1 MRTFYRALR
10 SISAIT
16 LFFFCWSFLPLWQA
30 VAYAAEPEAGK
41 SGAGQGQVASSQGPG
56 ARAGRPEERFEKA
69 LDAIRENVAKAG
81 EKAVKGEDDT
91 RERDAIKAK
100 RAEIDSADVEF
111 KKEFS
116 ATEKKLKDA
125 KLPKEILDR
134 HYKFVKH
141 YENNLK
147 ELRANLD
154 GVELAKT
161 KSDRKAKIETARL
174 HLEKVKTPST
184 HQKLDPNN
192 LPFRARKAGK
202 TREPRLKK
210 DEFEKAFPSKKK
222 TRTAF
227 NLQDLLA
234 ADSHRTTQILDSG
247 LKSATHSK
255 PILVA
260 SNGSLAGLLPSNQ
273 QLPLPSG
280 ERTEVRGGLIP
291 NSAFFIPN
299 WEVQLA
305 QAQDAP
311 AADDLAETH

>member
-10 SISAIT
+10 SISAVT
-16 LFFFCWSFLPLWQA
+16 LFFFVWSFLPLWQA
-30 VAYAAEPEAGK
+30 VAYAAAPEV
-41 SGAGQGQVASSQGPG
+41 QGTRVQGGPG
-56 ARAGRPEERFEKA
+56 SRVQGSAAGMRNADFGLRNGKPEPATAGDRFEKA
-69 LDAIRENVAKAG
+69 LDGIRENVAKAR
-81 EKAVKGEDDT
+81 EKEDRGEDDT

-161 KSDRKAKIETARL
+161 RSDRRAKVEKARL
-174 HLEKVKTPST
+174 HLEKVKAPSK

-210 DEFEKAFPSKKK
+210 EEFERDF
-222 TRTAF
+222 
-227 NLQDLLA
+227 
-234 ADSHRTTQILDSG
+234 
-247 LKSATHSK
+247 
-255 PILVA
+255 
-260 SNGSLAGLLPSNQ
+260 
-273 QLPLPSG
+273 
-280 ERTEVRGGLIP
+280 
-291 NSAFFIPN
+291 
-299 WEVQLA
+299 
-305 QAQDAP
+305 P
-311 AADDLAETH
+311 AAEEARWIAEGFGSDCSRRLQSA